1 MCHPTPTQDF
11 AKSETANYLKYLGF
25 LAEFWR
31 YVYRVYGSGPIRT
44 PTRRIEMEP
53 NPEQPR
59 GDNHATAS
67 NLIATIEEATGQ
79 LTDALMHISLSLDDV
94 AEALAAEGS
103 E

>member
-1 MCHPTPTQDF
+1 
-11 AKSETANYLKYLGF
+11 
-25 LAEFWR
+25 
-31 YVYRVYGSGPIRT
+31 
-44 PTRRIEMEP
+44 MEP